1 MTISPYTIFVII
13 IILWPEYGT
22 GTSTTTIQYLFF
34 SFFLFSSDEIGEDPT
49 APKLPF
55 ITDIKG
61 AGSQEEEPMGILQL
75 LDKLEDATDNLL
87 AR

>member
-1 MTISPYTIFVII
+1 MTVSPYTIFVII

-22 GTSTTTIQYLFF
+22 YTTTIQYFF
-34 SFFLFSSDEIGEDPT
+34 VFFFLYSSDEIGEDPT

-61 AGSQEEEPMGILQL
+61 AGSQEEQPMGILQL
-75 LDKLEDATDNLL
+75 LDKLEDVTDNLL

>member
-1 MTISPYTIFVII
+1 LF
-13 IILWPEYGT
+13 
-22 GTSTTTIQYLFF
+22 FF
-34 SFFLFSSDEIGEDPT
+34 SFFFSSDEIGEDPT
-49 APKLPF
+49 APKLPS
-55 ITDIKG
+55 ITDFGG